1 MNAKKLLQTTC
12 TALVFT
18 LAAEAHAA
26 DASAGANRATQG
38 AKDAVTAPL
47 EVVESISSETD
58 AHGAVGVITGSV
70 KGGASAAGQLVT
82 GAVNVGVG
90 IVEVLTSP
98 LMKD

>member
-1 MNAKKLLQTTC
+1 MNTKTVLATSCTLL
-12 TALVFT
+12 AIA
-18 LAAEAHAA
+18 LAAEVHAG

-38 AKDAVTAPL
+38 AKDAVSAPL
-47 EVVESISSETD
+47 QVVEGISKETD